1 MQSSPFDNNVHIY
14 SVICPANR
22 SEPALTKTAGEEM
35 SSFHLHH
42 RIAPHRTGKDLA
54 RARGPSPSRG
64 TGNAPA
70 VPVGGAQH
78 RLMACPTE
86 VLAVWETTHESNS
99 PPSLGLRR
107 DRQIDRASRTLI
119 VLENGARASSRRVSI
134 APRRPSVSSYRY
146 KVASATAITAFRH
159 PWARAS

>member
-1 MQSSPFDNNVHIY
+1 MP
-14 SVICPANR
+14 
-22 SEPALTKTAGEEM
+22 SEQK
-35 SSFHLHH
+35 
-42 RIAPHRTGKDLA
+42 RTGTDEDG
-54 RARGPSPSRG
+54 RRGNVFLSPPSSHCTASHRQGSCTGPVSRG

-70 VPVGGAQH
+70 VPVGGVQH

-134 APRRPSVSSYRY
+134 APCRPSVSSYRY